1 MQKLILANG
10 KMFHGGAKL
19 SAFAGRRHNL
29 TVMDASAPQRSSYEI
44 NIKFFC
50 VGVN

>member
-1 MQKLILANG
+1 MRMQKLILANG

-29 TVMDASAPQRSSYEI
+29 TVMHRRHSGRHM
-44 NIKFFC
+44 K
-50 VGVN
+50 